1 MPENKSVAF
10 DLSALGDTL
19 EQQINAVS
27 SEKPFL
33 ENLTKATLKE
43 FALNRQLDIRENREK
58 ENNIVK
64 KFYAITL
71 RLKVEYEHEVDGE
84 TQTYVS
90 YDNYG
95 GLRAYPKVDEHNEP
109 IMDEP
114 ENVQPEIPVFQNDSS
129 YLPSYKMNKNA
140 MFREMQME
148 MNKMFI
154 EQMKMM
160 RQQIKNQ
167 DRKRLKLKN
176 KSQMVYDILSSV
188 ARDSEKEQ
196 PTPEPAPEPED
207 KHDEEEEHEETSSPD
222 SFANSYKNTQPVK
235 PPEPEVHVP
244 QPEPKVYQQP
254 YEQDIDQ
261 IDGTY
266 YKPISRRDRLNFK
279 NFNI

>member
-109 IMDEP
+109 IMDE
-114 ENVQPEIPVFQNDSS
+114 NGNPVIERFWAGNPDSNCAS
-129 YLPSYKMNKNA
+129 YFSLLLQTAQDYDPTIKTYQDFFK
-140 MFREMQME
+140 FLGEE
-148 MNKMFI
+148 
-154 EQMKMM
+154 
-160 RQQIKNQ
+160 RQCLIK
-167 DRKRLKLKN
+167 
-176 KSQMVYDILSSV
+176 
-188 ARDSEKEQ
+188 SEK
-196 PTPEPAPEPED
+196 TSFGGR
-207 KHDEEEEHEETSSPD
+207 KETIKQVIKE
-222 SFANSYKNTQPVK
+222 F
-235 PPEPEVHVP
+235 
-244 QPEPKVYQQP
+244 
-254 YEQDIDQ
+254 I
-261 IDGTY
+261 
-266 YKPISRRDRLNFK
+266 
-279 NFNI
+279 